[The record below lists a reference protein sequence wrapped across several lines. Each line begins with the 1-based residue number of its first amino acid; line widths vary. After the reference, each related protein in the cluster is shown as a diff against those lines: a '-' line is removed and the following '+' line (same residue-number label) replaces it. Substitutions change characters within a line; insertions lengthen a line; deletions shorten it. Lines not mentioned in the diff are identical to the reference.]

1 MNGREILAWNVRTLR
16 TAKGLSQERLAV
28 DASVDRTWVSQL
40 ERGNGNTS
48 IDVLDRLA
56 ASLGVPLAA
65 LLVEPDPKAP
75 KPEPLRSG
83 RKS

>member
-56 ASLGVPLAA
+56 TALDVPLAA
-65 LLVEPDPKAP
+65 LLVEPDPEAP
-75 KPEPLRSG
+75 KPAPLRSG

>member
-28 DASVDRTWVSQL
+28 DAGVDRTWVSQL

-56 ASLGVPLAA
+56 AALGVPLAA
-65 LLVEPDPKAP
+65 LLVEPDPDAP
-75 KPEPLRSG
+75 KPEPLRRG
-83 RKS
+83 RKA